1 MSPAGFQMLT
11 NTNLNGLM
19 RDAELF
25 RKVSAIMESP
35 DLSKKLK
42 LWLIENLDDSH
53 SQVFQDL
60 FALALTGYQK
70 NGYFVE
76 FGGASGTSGSNTYL
90 LERDFG
96 WRGIISEPAFTY
108 RESLAESRKC
118 EIDYR
123 CVYSESGLDIEFL
136 ESKTSMLSTIAGF
149 ENSDSLGRDRKIKRR
164 YKVKTVTL
172 EDLLVEHNAPTH
184 INYLSIDTEG
194 SEFEIL
200 SVFDFKKFSFD
211 FLSIEHNSNIQEQRI
226 EKLLTENGY
235 RRVLSQFSR
244 FDSWYVPV
252 GFRTDDY
259 FV

>member
-1 MSPAGFQMLT
+1 MVT
-11 NTNLNGLM
+11 NTKLKGLLT
-19 RDAELF
+19 DAELF
-25 RKVSAIMESP
+25 RKGSTILESP
-35 DLSKKLK
+35 DLSEKLK
-42 LWLIENLDDSH
+42 FWLMENLQNSH

-60 FALALTGYQK
+60 FALALTGYQR

-76 FGGASGTSGSNTYL
+76 FGGASGIAGSNTYL

-96 WRGIISEPAFTY
+96 WRGIISEPAITY

-123 CVYSESGLDIEFL
+123 CVFSESGLDIEFL

-149 ENSDSLGRDRKIKRR
+149 ENNDSLGDDRKIKRR

-172 EDLLVEHNAPTH
+172 QDLLLEHKAPAH

-194 SEFEIL
+194 SEFDIL
-200 SVFDFKKFSFD
+200 SVFDFNKFSFD

-235 RRVLSQFSR
+235 RRVLSRFSR